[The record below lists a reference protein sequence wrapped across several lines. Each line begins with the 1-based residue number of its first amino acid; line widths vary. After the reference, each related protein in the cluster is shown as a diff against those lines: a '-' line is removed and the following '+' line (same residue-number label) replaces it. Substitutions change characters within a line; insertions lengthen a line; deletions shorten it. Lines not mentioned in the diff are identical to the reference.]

1 MILVKNFKLLT
12 VIHINKINIRI
23 NRYKYITNNH
33 LATRVVYAALRF
45 LYLEGQSHPF
55 CYGPCRA
62 FEKTVSERERENET
76 DSCLWLVETI
86 RVLFLQ
92 VESDSIQTVPNFIP
106 LKSKPVIQPNKNLYT
121 LEYMINFHLIIWR
134 RKHLF
139 YHLNQE
145 GNKLQGYAI
154 YVDILLIQN
163 VNAFIVTLNHKLKT
177 THLLELE
184 GNWLILQSK
193 GKKSLYWNGQQK

>member
-12 VIHINKINIRI
+12 VILINKLNIHI
-23 NRYKYITNNH
+23 NRYKYIINNH
-33 LATRVVYAALRF
+33 LATWVVYAALRF
-45 LYLEGQSHPF
+45 LYLAGQSHPF

-76 DSCLWLVETI
+76 DSCLWLVETT

-121 LEYMINFHLIIWR
+121 LEYMINFHLVIWR
-134 RKHLF
+134 RKHSF
-139 YHLNQE
+139 KPSQPRR
-145 GNKLQGYAI
+145 K
-154 YVDILLIQN
+154 
-163 VNAFIVTLNHKLKT
+163 
-177 THLLELE
+177 
-184 GNWLILQSK
+184 
-193 GKKSLYWNGQQK
+193 